1 MLRIMTR
8 HLTHL
13 ADEQGAVVVTFAVF
27 APVAIL
33 LAVLA
38 IDTGNWFVH
47 SRHLQLQADAG
58 ALATAQAFETCF
70 TSPTAANSAITAAAE
85 QYSGM
90 AGSPL
95 YNRQINDNAYRQPS
109 PEVHEQINKKTFYGQ
124 SSPVDSTAVE
134 QPPCEAEMVDLK
146 LTQTNLPWYWHL
158 ASVANINAHAR
169 VEILQTNTARGI
181 EPLAVS
187 ETNPVAAAA
196 YFVDEDNNDAILAQ
210 TPLTKQV
217 VNGEGQDVWS
227 STPLSVTINHP
238 HIGVVIALSGKVGD
252 TTCGHALVLC
262 FDNTAATG
270 PSLLHI
276 QGWGS
281 GGVGSYKAPIAREVT
296 LQPGTCSDPYFAA
309 NGAGCSIGVTAKI
322 NLGATPN
329 PPGVKVSAV
338 VGGKAFAMAYS
349 TTNQT
354 WSIAATPGI
363 KLPNEGANQV
373 DLEVTCNK
381 NTAGSPCAAE
391 NKPPPVIVKNVQR
404 AYAAGEGS
412 GSIRGAWVSEPGA
425 GEPVPGSL
433 DADSYEMC
441 STCKHKLAVTVDVA
455 GSLAVAAGYA
465 DTLRHLR
472 FEGEQGVRAGCP
484 PSEQPEQ
491 SAKNYETHLAQGCPG
506 TYIINTSDPGCT
518 ANASPYDCL
527 KIGLTGK
534 DTGPT
539 KKGIDRRIVE
549 EPPAGT
555 KFYCENNW
563 KNNNNGGVPI
573 IPIEVPNADSRL
585 IQVFISPYGS
595 VDAEGKSLLGNEEI
609 PIQNFAAFYV
619 TGFPGDPCASDPHTG
634 NAEVVGHFVK
644 YINPEAVGG
653 EGKCVANSLGE
664 CVAVL
669 TR

>member
-1 MLRIMTR
+1 MKG
-8 HLTHL
+8 HLSHL

-27 APVAIL
+27 APVAII

-38 IDTGNWFVH
+38 IDTSNWFVH

-58 ALATAQAFETCF
+58 ALATALAFQTCF
-70 TSPTAANSAITAAAE
+70 TNTTAANSAITAAAE

-95 YNRQINDNAYRQPS
+95 YNKQINGPGS
-109 PEVHEQINKKTFYGQ
+109 PNVHELINSKTFYGQ
-124 SSPVDSTAVE
+124 PSPVDSTAVE
-134 QPPCEAEMVDLK
+134 QPPCQAEMVDLK
-146 LTQTNLPWYWHL
+146 LTQTNLPWYWRL
-158 ASVANINAHAR
+158 ANVANINAHAR
-169 VEILQTNTARGI
+169 VEILQTSSARGM
-181 EPLAVS
+181 EPLAVA
-187 ETNPVAAAA
+187 ETDPLAAAA
-196 YFVDEDNNDAILAQ
+196 YFVDEDNNDAILAK
-210 TPLTKQV
+210 TPLTKQT
-217 VNGEGQDVWS
+217 VNGEGQEVWS

-238 HIGVVIALSGKVGD
+238 HIGVVIALSGTAGD

-262 FDNTAATG
+262 FDETTTTG

-276 QGWGS
+276 QGWQS
-281 GGVGSYKAPIAREVT
+281 GGVGSYAAPIAREVK

-338 VGGKAFAMAYS
+338 VAGKAAAMTYS
-349 TTNQT
+349 TATQT
-354 WSIAATPGI
+354 WSVAATPGI
-363 KLPNEGANQV
+363 KLSQEGANQV

-381 NTAGSPCAAE
+381 NTAGSPCAGQ
-391 NKPPPVIVKNVQR
+391 NVKPVTVKDVQR
-404 AYAAGEGS
+404 SYAAGEAS
-412 GSIRGAWVSEPGA
+412 GSIKGAWVSEPGA
-425 GEPVPGSL
+425 PEPIPGSL
-433 DADSYEMC
+433 DAASYEMC
-441 STCKHKLAVTVDVA
+441 ATCTHKLAVTVDIA
-455 GSLAVAAGYA
+455 GSLAVAAGYSDA
-465 DTLRHLR
+465 LRHLR

-491 SAKNYETHLAQGCPG
+491 SGKNYETHLAKGCPG

-539 KKGIDRRIVE
+539 RKGIDRRIQSE
-549 EPPAGT
+549 TPAGT
-555 KFYCENNW
+555 RFYCENNW
-563 KNNNNGGVPI
+563 KNNNGGGVPI
-573 IPIEVPNADSRL
+573 IPGDDSRI
-585 IQVFISPYGS
+585 IQVFITPYGS
-595 VDAEGKSLLGNEEI
+595 VDAQGQSLLGNEEI
-609 PIQNFAAFYV
+609 PIQNFATFYV
-619 TGFPGDPCASDPHTG
+619 TGFPGDTCGSDPKTG
-634 NAEVVGHFVK
+634 NAEVVGHFIK
-644 YINPEAVGG
+644 YINPLDVGG